1 MKCVYCSLCL
11 ELWSLILS
19 HQFYSS
25 FKILCQSYLFL
36 TPPKTLLGRTLCC
49 LKCVYVDLT
58 WVPPCCFHSSSAPN
72 TVAGIKPVRHK
83 VPMCL
88 LNETAQGPN
97 PCIVTIFCTCK
108 VTPVQ
113 KITHN
118 LSPKLLTL
126 CLSETVPKRRKALGL
141 LFSIKMQRALSH
153 SFKLASMPHKVRSQ
167 APILGRLFFQK
178 AIKKCSISNHQ
189 KFTHCIIFQVWKL
202 PQ

>member
-1 MKCVYCSLCL
+1 MSILPLSDSSQDPAEKNSLLPEMCL
-11 ELWSLILS
+11 CRPHLGAAMLLSFILS
-19 HQFYSS
+19 TQHRGWYKASTPQGAHVFTEWNSS
-25 FKILCQSYLFL
+25 GPKPMHCDHLLHMQSHACSKNNSCY
-36 TPPKTLLGRTLCC
+36 
-49 LKCVYVDLT
+49 
-58 WVPPCCFHSSSAPN
+58 
-72 TVAGIKPVRHK
+72 
-83 VPMCL
+83 
-88 LNETAQGPN
+88 
-97 PCIVTIFCTCK
+97 
-108 VTPVQ
+108 
-113 KITHN
+113 N

-202 PQ
+202 P